1 MGSSGKVRLH
11 SLSALQEEFT
21 LMCSNGLSC
30 GYLEEIG
37 LCNQIRQIL
46 YLDLALQNTYH
57 TMSVHGTRNI
67 WNILN
72 LR

>member
-1 MGSSGKVRLH
+1 MMQNSVFGDVKLGRMPSDHSKWEEAVRLH

-21 LMCSNGLSC
+21 LICSNGLSC

-46 YLDLALQNTYH
+46 YLDLALQNT
-57 TMSVHGTRNI
+57 
-67 WNILN
+67 
-72 LR
+72 